1 MIELVKQNY
10 VVLDVETNGLN
21 SNEYDL
27 LSISIYDPFTNDIY
41 NRFLPLDL
49 NKDVYTTYINGITKD
64 MLENKLH
71 ITQEEFNDL
80 IRKYDLA
87 NKKILTFGSID
98 EKFIKS
104 YCKRNN
110 IEGFEKLHFFNF
122 KHNIISSRF
131 STGNITKDNLCRL
144 YGIENVKNIHS
155 GENDCI
161 LEWKLFEKIYNKFLL
176 ITKNNVFEL
185 NDNYIIP
192 VSYLETYS
200 NFKYYREIPKVYI
213 STKVIKKFALDKK
226 KIVRFETNVS
236 GVSIEHLINTMLEVT
251 KINNLDYELQNKSA
265 LKFIGRLPSLV
276 HEIPVLFNTDG
287 TITALKQED
296 DKYIESVNKTTK
308 QLQKQLE
315 PLIDYIKT
323 KIFKKSEIFSQELI
337 INTEDNILC
346 KCDLS
351 NRNAVLE
358 IKTGNNLDFDKIKLQ
373 LFYESNQRPV
383 YVLHM
388 DWYKLQLIISKVE
401 FISSEEYE
409 KIKYNNKI
417 MKSTREFQ
425 RKIGYKNI
433 KVIEYINSNTDI
445 KLKCKK
451 CGLEWI
457 TNYKQIRKEPTC
469 PCCTGKTVKNDINLT
484 KKIKEKIFLKSNGN
498 IMILKQ
504 EEKDLIIEVGCLK
517 CNHEWKTKADVLLE
531 NCICPNCDTIS
542 NSNNNN

>member
-1 MIELVKQNY
+1 MGKLEKQNY
-10 VVLDVETNGLN
+10 VVLDVETNGIN
-21 SNEYDL
+21 SNECDL

-64 MLENKLH
+64 MLENQFH
-71 ITQEEFNDL
+71 ITQEEFDDL
-80 IRKYDLA
+80 IKKYDLT
-87 NKKILTFGSID
+87 NKKLLTFGSID

-104 YCKRNN
+104 YCRRKN
-110 IEGFEKLHFFNF
+110 IEGYEKLQFLNF

-131 STGNITKDNLCRL
+131 STGNITKDNLCKI
-144 YGIENVKNIHS
+144 YGIDGVQNIHS

-176 ITKNNVFEL
+176 ITNNNVFEL

-200 NFKYYREIPKVYI
+200 NFKYYRTIPKVYI
-213 STKVIKKFALDKK
+213 STKVIKKFSLDKK

-236 GVSIEHLINTMLEVT
+236 GVSIEHLINTMLDVT
-251 KINNLDYELQNKSA
+251 KINNLNYELQNKGA
-265 LKFIGRLPSLV
+265 LKFIGKLPSLV
-276 HEIPVLFNTDG
+276 HEIPVLFNKDG
-287 TITALKQED
+287 TITALKSED

-351 NRNAVLE
+351 NKNAVLE
-358 IKTGNNLDFDKIKLQ
+358 IKTGNNLNFDKIKLQ

-409 KIKYNNKI
+409 KIKYENKVR
-417 MKSTREFQ
+417 KSTRNFQ

-433 KVIEYINSNTDI
+433 KVIEYINSNTNI
-445 KLKCKK
+445 KLKCKN
-451 CGLEWI
+451 CGLEWT
-457 TNYKQIRKEPTC
+457 TNYKRIRKELTC
-469 PCCTGKTVKNDINLT
+469 PSCLGEIVKKDINLT
-484 KKIKEKIFLKSNGN
+484 KKVKEEIF
-498 IMILKQ
+498 
-504 EEKDLIIEVGCLK
+504 
-517 CNHEWKTKADVLLE
+517 
-531 NCICPNCDTIS
+531 
-542 NSNNNN
+542 